1 VFFSRTVD
9 FWPFP
14 LRPRDSAPRPTARR
28 RPLLHGASRTQF
40 LVPGPISF
48 TQPHRVGSFSLPQCR
63 PTVGIENF
71 QFGHGL
77 VAMGDSASPFTLRRT
92 SHTRNL
98 TNHPSYYAHPHHPSW
113 FSLPHHKNQREI
125 TNFHFSPAA
134 ADLRQLSPARD
145 ALSLDLTLY
154 FTLTT
159 ATTQS
164 APSDRWI
171 QLSEHALPGCEH
183 IFLTSNSHQRL
194 SAPKDFRTPPSDPAH
209 SSDALNSS
217 INHSGSVIMVYSH
230 STTTRHIRQSP
241 FFTHM
246 WPPAD

>member
-1 VFFSRTVD
+1 MFFSRTVD

-14 LRPRDSAPRPTARR
+14 LRPRDSAPRPTARW
-28 RPLLHGASRTQF
+28 RPPLHGASRTQF
-40 LVPGPISF
+40 LVPRFTSF
-48 TQPHRVGSFSLPQCR
+48 TQPHRVGSFSLPQRR

-77 VAMGDSASPFTLRRT
+77 VDMGDSASPFTLRRT

-98 TNHPSYYAHPHHPSW
+98 TNHPSYHAHPHHLSW

-134 ADLRQLSPARD
+134 ADLRQLSPAKD

-159 ATTQS
+159 ATTHS

-171 QLSEHALPGCEH
+171 RLSEHALPGCEH
-183 IFLTSNSHQRL
+183 IFLTSNSHRRL
-194 SAPKDFRTPPSDPAH
+194 SAPKEILTHPTDGAH
-209 SSDALNSS
+209 STDALCDSF
-217 INHSGSVIMVYSH
+217 NHSGPVIFTHSH
-230 STTTRHIRQSP
+230 SLTPHHMCISQ